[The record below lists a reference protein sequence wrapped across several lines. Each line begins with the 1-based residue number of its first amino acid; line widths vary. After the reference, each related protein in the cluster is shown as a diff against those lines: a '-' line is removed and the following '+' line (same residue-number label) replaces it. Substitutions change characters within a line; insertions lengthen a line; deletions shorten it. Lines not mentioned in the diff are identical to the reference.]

1 MASIYDLKIFRLNR
15 IKYEELWQDALNW
28 VRRTYNATEE
38 QFTMAS
44 PFAQLLSVILHLGRM
59 VFYYIEDSVTG
70 LNIKTAYRPDQIRGL
85 AQLTGHSSTR
95 PISARASVRLS
106 YINNGNLEYN
116 GQVCYMLNKQITVK
130 SKINGCSYV
139 LLFNA
144 DSAKITMNAGNYI
157 DANLI
162 QGVMKYQKATGTGE
176 ALQSFNFSERNYSE
190 IEEYFINVY
199 VNNEPWEIVPSL
211 LDMGYQQKACTIKTG
226 QIGGVDVFF
235 GNGDM
240 GMIPPQ
246 GSVIMIEYVVSDGVG
261 GNLAKDYVNSNDDA
275 WQIEGYGSLPNGEQ
289 VPINENFRLT
299 LNTSLIFGAVAED
312 ITLTQMIAPHMS
324 RSFVLANE
332 TNYKYFF
339 KRMNMFSTIE
349 VIKGYSSKE
358 ANVAAT
364 IMYNK
369 AQAEYSKLF
378 DEWQEAVSM
387 YGETADETKAVYEK
401 LENSLDSMHIAQQK
415 MDDTDM
421 NDNTVYILLIPDI
434 TKRISSSVNYFTCD
448 EKLFTLTNEEQYNI
462 LQLIENSGQKIITM
476 ENRILT
482 PKVARFAINANVKIW
497 NGYNIESVYADCID
511 VLSKYLL
518 TTTRKDMIPLSDIT
532 ALFEGVEGIDSVK
545 VAFDADVQNEN
556 VYGQDGFYGI
566 DEFGDVVLTR
576 KYTSQ
581 NGTTREVR
589 DILPLFRGGFT
600 SPQGIEYSEQQSN
613 EHNSAFNLN
622 LVSYSTNTRLSLDTP
637 IN

>member
-1 MASIYDLKIFRLNR
+1 
-15 IKYEELWQDALNW
+15 
-28 VRRTYNATEE
+28 
-38 QFTMAS
+38 
-44 PFAQLLSVILHLGRM
+44 
-59 VFYYIEDSVTG
+59 
-70 LNIKTAYRPDQIRGL
+70 
-85 AQLTGHSSTR
+85 
-95 PISARASVRLS
+95 
-106 YINNGNLEYN
+106 
-116 GQVCYMLNKQITVK
+116 
-130 SKINGCSYV
+130 
-139 LLFNA
+139 
-144 DSAKITMNAGNYI
+144 
-157 DANLI
+157 
-162 QGVMKYQKATGTGE
+162 
-176 ALQSFNFSERNYSE
+176 
-190 IEEYFINVY
+190 
-199 VNNEPWEIVPSL
+199 
-211 LDMGYQQKACTIKTG
+211 
-226 QIGGVDVFF
+226 
-235 GNGDM
+235 
-240 GMIPPQ
+240 
-246 GSVIMIEYVVSDGVG
+246 
-261 GNLAKDYVNSNDDA
+261 
-275 WQIEGYGSLPNGEQ
+275 
-289 VPINENFRLT
+289 
-299 LNTSLIFGAVAED
+299 
-312 ITLTQMIAPHMS
+312 
-324 RSFVLANE
+324 
-332 TNYKYFF
+332 
-339 KRMNMFSTIE
+339 
-349 VIKGYSSKE
+349 
-358 ANVAAT
+358 
-364 IMYNK
+364 
-369 AQAEYSKLF
+369 
-378 DEWQEAVSM
+378 M

-511 VLSKYLL
+511 VLSKYFL

-600 SPQGIEYSEQQSN
+600 SPQGIEYSEHQSN

>member
-1 MASIYDLKIFRLNR
+1 
-15 IKYEELWQDALNW
+15 
-28 VRRTYNATEE
+28 
-38 QFTMAS
+38 
-44 PFAQLLSVILHLGRM
+44 
-59 VFYYIEDSVTG
+59 
-70 LNIKTAYRPDQIRGL
+70 
-85 AQLTGHSSTR
+85 
-95 PISARASVRLS
+95 
-106 YINNGNLEYN
+106 
-116 GQVCYMLNKQITVK
+116 MLNKQITVK

-199 VNNEPWEIVPSL
+199 VNNEPWTIVPSL

-261 GNLAKDYVNSNDDA
+261 GNLSKDYVNSNDDA

-511 VLSKYLL
+511 VLSKYFL

-576 KYTSQ
+576 KYISQ